1 MTLVD
6 TNHDD
11 GLNIFVTVIGKMA
24 FCFSNADM
32 TRATA

>member
-6 TNHDD
+6 TNHD